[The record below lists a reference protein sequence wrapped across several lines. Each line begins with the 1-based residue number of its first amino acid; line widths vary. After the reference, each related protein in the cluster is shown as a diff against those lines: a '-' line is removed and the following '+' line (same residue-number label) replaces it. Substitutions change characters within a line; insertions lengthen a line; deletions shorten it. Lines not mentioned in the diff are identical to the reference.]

1 MAAPD
6 VSTKLVTGEELMAMG
21 DIGPCELVEGRIV
34 EMTPTEPSHG
44 RIESRFDH
52 ALSEFV
58 REKDLGEVMVGEVG
72 LYTRRD
78 PDTVRAADIL
88 FISHERY
95 GRATPD
101 SYLDVAP
108 ELIVEI
114 LSPGDRWADV
124 QEKLREYFEAGVDVV
139 ILVEPEAKI
148 VSVYRSTT
156 EIEEFG
162 GEDELTVP
170 DLLPGFSLPLPHL
183 FGSS

>member
-1 MAAPD
+1 M
-6 VSTKLVTGEELMAMG
+6 K
-21 DIGPCELVEGRIV
+21 RW
-34 EMTPTEPSHG
+34 
-44 RIESRFDH
+44 RRH
-52 ALSEFV
+52 A
-58 REKDLGEVMVGEVG
+58 
-72 LYTRRD
+72 RRD

-101 SYLDVAP
+101 TFLDVAP

-114 LSPGDRWADV
+114 PSPGDRWAKV
-124 QEKLREYFEAGVDVV
+124 QEKLREYFDVGVDVV

-156 EIEEFG
+156 EIEELG
-162 GEDELTVP
+162 GDDALTVP
-170 DLLPGFSLPLPHL
+170 DILPGFSMPLPHL